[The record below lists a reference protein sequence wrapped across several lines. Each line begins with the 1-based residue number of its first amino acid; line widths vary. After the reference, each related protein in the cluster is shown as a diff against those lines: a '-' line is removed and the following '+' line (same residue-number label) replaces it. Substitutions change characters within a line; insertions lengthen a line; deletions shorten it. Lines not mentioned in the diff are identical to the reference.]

1 MTDYPLCT
9 NSENVNQRVVIDGLS
24 VGKNIRKIPAM
35 IGPGIECNPLPRY
48 DRVISVDVYGSSS
61 HPAAVGGNSPITPTT
76 NPGERR
82 IYSVGYIDPNDL
94 DAGCEIKAQVIFGND
109 GTITLQQMT
118 PDGGSVTLLPSG
130 ELQITA
136 TKPVKI
142 DGEFVELNGADKTFV
157 THAELDTA
165 LQTFITALNLH
176 THPTAAVGAPSPPTA
191 SMSLDISGAA
201 TTTVK
206 TGG

>member
-9 NSENVNQRVVIDGLS
+9 NSENVNQRVIIDGLS
-24 VGKNIRKIPAM
+24 VGKNIRKIPVM

-61 HPAAVGGNSPITPTT
+61 DPAAVGGNSPITPTT

-94 DAGCEIKAQVIFGND
+94 DAGCEVKAQVILGND
-109 GTITLQQMT
+109 GTITISQSV
-118 PDGGSVTLLPSG
+118 PDGANITLLPSG
-130 ELQITA
+130 ELQINA

-142 DGEFVELNGADKTFV
+142 AGESIELNGDAKIFV

-165 LQTFITALNLH
+165 LQTFISALNLH

-201 TTTVK
+201 TTTIK